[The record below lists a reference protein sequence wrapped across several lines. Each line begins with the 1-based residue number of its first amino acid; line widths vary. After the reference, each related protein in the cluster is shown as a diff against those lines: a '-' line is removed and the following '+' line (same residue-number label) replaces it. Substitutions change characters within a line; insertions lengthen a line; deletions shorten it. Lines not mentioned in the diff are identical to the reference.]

1 MLLALL
7 SKRLLRIP
15 AVATRAQSTG
25 KFLEPNVDP
34 LGSFTSTTNK
44 TPATSSED
52 PKRSDILWSL
62 AERRALLLVS
72 QATKASSNSDPD
84 WQIIGKTLERD
95 AFHCRFISKFIS
107 KQWLEH
113 HPKKTKDHAGLSME
127 QLEML
132 KNDDMEV
139 KQLVEQKWDKE
150 TVEWLEKLTKSLDVA
165 NNVKKTVKKRWGKE
179 DTQVL
184 KDHCVLLRT
193 PLPMDL
199 EKVTMVTGREYKAC
213 LERLGWLKK
222 SFLQK
227 QAGPVRPMSKEE
239 SDIIEQA
246 AKDRGPFMVRWMDV
260 KDKLDRSFEETI
272 SLCMPNRAGSSS

>member
-1 MLLALL
+1 MLLVLL

-15 AVATRAQSTG
+15 ALATTRAYSYG

-34 LGSFTSTTNK
+34 LGSFADPTNK
-44 TPATSSED
+44 TPPATSGED

-72 QATKASSNSDPD
+72 QATKASSSSDPD
-84 WQIIGKTLERD
+84 WQIIGKVLERD

-113 HPKKTKDHAGLSME
+113 HPKMAKEHAGLSME
-127 QLEML
+127 QLQML
-132 KNDDMEV
+132 KQGDMEV

-150 TVEWLEKLTKSLDVA
+150 TVEWLEKLTKSLDVSNIA
-165 NNVKKTVKKRWGKE
+165 KKTFKRRWGKE

-184 KDHCVLLRT
+184 RDHCVLLRN

-199 EKVTMVTGREYKAC
+199 EEVIKITGREHKSC
-213 LERLGWLKK
+213 LERLAWLKRR
-222 SFLQK
+222 FLQK
-227 QAGPVRPMSKEE
+227 QTEPIRPMSKEE

-246 AKDRGPFMVRWMDV
+246 AKERGPFMVRWMDV

-272 SLCMPNRAGSSS
+272 GL